1 MNIVLRSVDGVNDP
15 LKWRTLPFEGALLC
29 QEIMIRESV
38 KNDLVN
44 RLFAELIHL
53 TDGVDFPLELHF
65 VKISEVNLLNP
76 ASLFGGRN
84 GHLKICVVGP
94 FHLSCLLLTGTCP
107 VPPKAGCAGSL
118 PVGRQEGAQYKMT
131 LPYREAPPRGRGHSI
146 HPKGLRLSFEVDK
159 EKQTVKT
166 TFVASPVFQGWDGIV
181 HGGILSTLLDEA
193 MATLVYELGFHAV
206 TASMEI
212 KFKKPAPI
220 LEPLLVYGEV
230 TEVSRRL
237 LRAKARI
244 AKNDGTILAVG
255 ISTFMKLRDSA
266 TGSL

>member
-1 MNIVLRSVDGVNDP
+1 MKLETSGH
-15 LKWRTLPFEGALLC
+15 C
-29 QEIMIRESV
+29 
-38 KNDLVN
+38 
-44 RLFAELIHL
+44 FAC
-53 TDGVDFPLELHF
+53 G
-65 VKISEVNLLNP
+65 KSNP
-76 ASLFGGRN
+76 N
-84 GHLKICVVGP
+84 
-94 FHLSCLLLTGTCP
+94 
-107 VPPKAGCAGSL
+107 
-118 PVGRQEGAQYKMT
+118 
-131 LPYREAPPRGRGHSI
+131 
-146 HPKGLRLSFEVDK
+146 GLRLSFEVDK

-237 LRAKARI
+237 IRAKARI
-244 AKNDGTILAVG
+244 AKNDGTTLAVG
-255 ISTFMKLRDSA
+255 ISTFMKQRDSA
-266 TGSL
+266 TDSL